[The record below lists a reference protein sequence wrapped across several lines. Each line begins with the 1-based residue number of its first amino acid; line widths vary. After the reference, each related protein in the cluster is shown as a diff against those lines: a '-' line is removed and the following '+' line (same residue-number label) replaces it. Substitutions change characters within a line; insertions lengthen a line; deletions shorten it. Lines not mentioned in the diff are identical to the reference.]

1 MTRNPWHAWWRTSP
15 TTMRADISDSIDTV
29 QTEDKQRGLAASCCK
44 PFLSF
49 GMAALSFAQFLIVDG
64 GSESR
69 DVRLLHIMVLL

>member
-1 MTRNPWHAWWRTSP
+1 
-15 TTMRADISDSIDTV
+15 MRADISDSIDTV
-29 QTEDKQRGLAASCCK
+29 QTEDKQRGLAALCCK

-49 GMAALSFAQFLIVDG
+49 GMAALSFALFLIVGG

>member
-29 QTEDKQRGLAASCCK
+29 QTEDKQRGLAALCCK

-49 GMAALSFAQFLIVDG
+49 GMAALSLALFLIVDD

-69 DVRLLHIMVLL
+69 DVLLLHIMVLL